1 VNFEDKTLTMS
12 ITNPE
17 IRYEFDYEATGVL
30 FLLPV
35 DTSGSGLITVGK
47 FLFTYSERNTL
58 TR

>member
-1 VNFEDKTLTMS
+1 MS